1 MPPFPLQ
8 LAALVSAVCLA
19 ANARAS
25 SADTATAATTGDA
38 PASSAATT
46 ATAPSPAFRVGT
58 RHGQRAA
65 FATRALAEG
74 DTVFAVSLA
83 DSVVTADGAVAAL
96 LSEDAQ
102 GAAAHEVASVLSVAL
117 RSGATAAA
125 AAAADDG
132 ESADKTAYTPPHVLA
147 RQPAVVDFA
156 LLRSLALRRAAWG
169 PSFPS
174 GAHSAHSVGAQAAGR
189 LLGAFQEE
197 RALVRRRVE
206 EAVRVEDALR
216 SSGLEAFAAAASP
229 SHADYEWAVRL
240 QRLRGAASPYGEL
253 VGSFAPA
260 FRQQHA
266 GCGGGGGG
274 ATVQLTLGKRSA
286 EDADGTAETLVG
298 VVAGGGG
305 VRRGDELC
313 IRYDAAARLSV
324 QRLLVVHGIVD
335 GGTAAAAWGLH
346 YDITDDAAHDATL
359 SAHGCEPGELLLAA
373 GPPPVL
379 READFFCY
387 LLQQLPET
395 VRHDHR
401 ALVASG
407 EARSGGTAALAGNLV
422 RVLRAQYNATVPPE
436 EAEAFALPD
445 AAADARKRRER
456 RREEAADAEHERQR
470 RGAEDIDVSDPDV
483 PEVLR
488 RAVLMEREQQA
499 RAADEKKKQQEK
511 QQEEEEEE
519 KEEVRAGGE
528 EVAASSQAAAAPEPA
543 ATSKQVEALN
553 AELSKAVPVLR
564 SYLALVARRRRNA
577 HEVRVAREEQSLHAH
592 QLRANELTRQQLEDL
607 ELKRLLAEDDDA
619 EE

>member
-1 MPPFPLQ
+1 MSLFPLQ

-19 ANARAS
+19 ANARALP
-25 SADTATAATTGDA
+25 ADTATAATTGDA
-38 PASSAATT
+38 PAASAATT
-46 ATAPSPAFRVGT
+46 ATAPAPVFRVGT

-65 FATRALAEG
+65 FATRALAKGE
-74 DTVFAVSLA
+74 TVFAVSLA

-96 LSEDAQ
+96 LSEDSQ
-102 GAAAHEVASVLSVAL
+102 GAAAHEIASVLSAAL
-117 RSGATAAA
+117 RSASAAA
-125 AAAADDG
+125 ASDG
-132 ESADKTAYTPPHVLA
+132 ESAEETAYTPPHVLA

-156 LLRSLALRRAAWG
+156 LLRALALRRAAWG
-169 PSFPS
+169 PFPS

-197 RALVRRRVE
+197 RALVQRRVA
-206 EAVRVEDALR
+206 EAVRVEEALR
-216 SSGLEAFAAAASP
+216 SSGLDAFAAAASP

-266 GCGGGGGG
+266 GCGGGGG
-274 ATVQLTLGKRSA
+274 ATVQLTLGKRRA
-286 EDADGTAETLVG
+286 EDADGAAETLVG
-298 VVAGGGG
+298 VVAGGG

-324 QRLLVVHGIVD
+324 QRLLVVHGIVA
-335 GGTAAAAWGLH
+335 GGGDAAAWGMH
-346 YDITDDAAHDATL
+346 YDITDDAVHDATL

-445 AAADARKRRER
+445 AAADARRRRER
-456 RREEAADAEHERQR
+456 RREEAAAAEHETQGRS
-470 RGAEDIDVSDPDV
+470 AEDIDVSDPDV

-499 RAADEKKKQQEK
+499 RAAA
-511 QQEEEEEE
+511 EESKGEQA
-519 KEEVRAGGE
+519 KEGEAQAKAEGEGE
-528 EVAASSQAAAAPEPA
+528 EVVAAVAPSSSQAAVAPEP

-564 SYLALVARRRRNA
+564 SYLALVGRRHRNA

-592 QLRANELTRQQLEDL
+592 QLRANELTRQQLEDI
-607 ELKRLLAEDDDA
+607 ELKKLLAEDDDA